1 MNLLLAPLQLI
12 QVRIEGLNRSM
23 NQSSLKISFLE
34 TFDAYNDA
42 IFRFCIVKT
51 SNKELA
57 EDLTQ
62 ETFMRY
68 WQSLIDGKEMINTR
82 SYLYTIANN
91 LVIDWYRK
99 KKAVS
104 LDVLKEDGFEPTD
117 TQGLAIQQQA
127 EFDEVLKTIDDLEEK
142 DKEVLLLRF
151 VEGLNPRD
159 IAEIHNETVNAVSV
173 RITRALEKV
182 QKKLHV

>member
-1 MNLLLAPLQLI
+1 MDDP
-12 QVRIEGLNRSM
+12 NRFM

-34 TFDAYNDA
+34 TFDTYNDA
-42 IFRFCIVKT
+42 IFRFCLVKT

-68 WQSLIDGKEMINTR
+68 WQSLSDGKEMSHTR
-82 SYLYTIANN
+82 SFLYTIANN

-99 KKAVS
+99 KKSAS
-104 LDVLKEDGFEPTD
+104 LDALSDEGFDPED
-117 TQGLAIQQQA
+117 TQLLSVQKQA
-127 EFDEVLKTIDDLEEK
+127 EFEEVLSTIADLEEK

-159 IAEIHNETVNAVSV
+159 IALMHDETVNAVSV
-173 RITRALEKV
+173 RISRALEKV